1 MKLWYS
7 NTSPYVRKVRAV
19 AAYHGLDAQIEA
31 HLISGAAFSEQAEH
45 NRDTPLGRIP
55 VLQTDDGTWLYS
67 SNVIAEYLD
76 AHGSND
82 SLYPQDDKRWAILN
96 LHDLAAGM
104 LDNTIDMVGEKLL
117 RPEAEWW
124 QSRHAQIMQ
133 RNTRTLLV
141 LDEAIQPFGTEL
153 NIGTLNAVCA
163 IDFLRFRNALT
174 AADKMAGFTELAA
187 WADEM
192 NARYPCLAAAQP
204 CA

>member
-19 AAYHGLDAQIEA
+19 AAYHGLDTQIEA

-55 VLQTDDGTWLYS
+55 VLQTDEGKWLYS

-76 AHGSND
+76 AHGSGD
-82 SLYPQDDKRWAILN
+82 TLYPQGSQRWEILN

-104 LDNTIDMVGEKLL
+104 LDNTITMVGEKLL
-117 RPEAEWW
+117 RPESGWW
-124 QSRHAQIMQ
+124 QSRHTQIIR
-133 RNTRTLLV
+133 RNTRTLPV
-141 LDEAIQPFGTEL
+141 LAEVIRPFGTKL

-174 AADKMAGFTELAA
+174 EAGTMAGFAELAV

-192 NARYPCLAAAQP
+192 NARYPCLAATQP
-204 CA
+204 FS